1 MEDNKERLDWFQL
14 EKYTGDFKE
23 WILKLIR
30 KIHYRIWHVE
40 EDLAKL
46 KRNVEQDY
54 QLIDTTTSSTE
65 FKYTLIET
73 KSGESHG
80 SIIINSST
88 GGLISAWIDDVDGGT
103 NI

>member
-46 KRNVEQDY
+46 KRNV
-54 QLIDTTTSSTE
+54 
-65 FKYTLIET
+65 
-73 KSGESHG
+73 
-80 SIIINSST
+80 
-88 GGLISAWIDDVDGGT
+88 V
-103 NI
+103 